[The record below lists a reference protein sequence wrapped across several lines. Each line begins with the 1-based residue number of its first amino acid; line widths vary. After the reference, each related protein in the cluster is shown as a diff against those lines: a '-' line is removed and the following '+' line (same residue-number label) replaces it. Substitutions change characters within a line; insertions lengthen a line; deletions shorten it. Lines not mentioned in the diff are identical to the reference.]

1 MIERLPNGTYEIA
14 IQRRYSAVNF
24 TEYPGQL
31 SFHCHLLVLMTSWR
45 SGLKYKLFGEA
56 GCVKL
61 PPAIDNATM
70 AIFGERTC
78 WGTPRENS
86 RVSYNCAPGY
96 EIVGP
101 HVLVCR
107 NGSWLPD
114 PVSQMNQ
121 PVSQMKELQLRM
133 PYCGIRKCILSF
145 SLFNQSTF
153 FTINPYI
160 SPSLISGYSSSA
172 TRNFSFLYTGI
183 LLPHFLQLLLFES
196 LYCTVFSALYKLF

>member
-14 IQRRYSAVNF
+14 IQRRYSAANF
-24 TEYPGQL
+24 SEYPGQL

-45 SGLKYKLFGEA
+45 MGIKYKLFGEA
-56 GCVKL
+56 GCVTP

-70 AIFGERTC
+70 ASFGERTC

-86 RVSYNCAPGY
+86 RVSYTCAQGY

-107 NGSWLPD
+107 NGSWVPD

-121 PVSQMKELQLRM
+121 VVSQMKELKLRM
-133 PYCGIRKCILSF
+133 PYCGIRKSTSFFVMLCNGSNRIYFCYFRLHLIIFYQKLSSF
-145 SLFNQSTF
+145 KHF
-153 FTINPYI
+153 
-160 SPSLISGYSSSA
+160 
-172 TRNFSFLYTGI
+172 FSFTDFCY
-183 LLPHFLQLLLFES
+183 FLKS
-196 LYCTVFSALYKLF
+196 LYCNIRFFFIFLQKSIHC

>member
-14 IQRRYSAVNF
+14 IQRRYNAANF
-24 TEYPGQL
+24 SEYPGQL

-45 SGLKYKLFGEA
+45 MGIKYKLFGEA
-56 GCVKL
+56 GCVTL

-70 AIFGERTC
+70 AVFGERTC

-86 RVSYNCAPGY
+86 RVSYTCAHGY

-107 NGSWLPD
+107 NGSWVPD

-121 PVSQMKELQLRM
+121 VVSQMKELKLRM
-133 PYCGIRKCILSF
+133 PYCGIRKSIRFVHHQIVFIFVLIFRLYLYCHQKLSYF
-145 SLFNQSTF
+145 IRL
-153 FTINPYI
+153 
-160 SPSLISGYSSSA
+160 
-172 TRNFSFLYTGI
+172 FSFTDIY
-183 LLPHFLQLLLFES
+183 FLKS
-196 LYCTVFSALYKLF
+196 LYCIIQFLNFFA